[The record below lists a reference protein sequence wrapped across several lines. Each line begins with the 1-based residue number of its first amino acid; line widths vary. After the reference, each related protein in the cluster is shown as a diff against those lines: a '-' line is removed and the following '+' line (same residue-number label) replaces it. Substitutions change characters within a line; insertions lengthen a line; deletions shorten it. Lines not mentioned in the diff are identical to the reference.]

1 MNDRALPP
9 GITLKDP
16 RPVQLEAPYTFELP
30 HPDHVAAMDVG
41 DLVKAIFADEDGG
54 YDAERMWMRI
64 ERVHPDWFAGTLEST
79 PSDMKN
85 LACGDPVAVPRSH
98 VISVLAGDDRPL
110 PTVPERRSYWDRCF
124 VDACVVEGRCHPDYL
139 YREVPDMTREGDK
152 YEDSGWR
159 IRGTNEAI
167 AEDEGRGEPPV
178 YVAIGAVLNADD
190 RWLHLIDSAT
200 GTAFQWDSALQDYF
214 ELK

>member
-1 MNDRALPP
+1 MQLPLRLRSGRIVSLRLEQLP
-9 GITLKDP
+9 AAQRDHAADP
-16 RPVQLEAPYTFELP
+16 SGA
-30 HPDHVAAMDVG
+30 
-41 DLVKAIFADEDGG
+41 
-54 YDAERMWMRI
+54 
-64 ERVHPDWFAGTLEST
+64 
-79 PSDMKN
+79 
-85 LACGDPVAVPRSH
+85 
-98 VISVLAGDDRPL
+98 
-110 PTVPERRSYWDRCF
+110 
-124 VDACVVEGRCHPDYL
+124 
-139 YREVPDMTREGDK
+139 
-152 YEDSGWR
+152 EDSGWR